1 MAASTSSSLKTAH
14 CKGGKM
20 GFQHIRFEKK
30 DGAAR
35 LVLNKPPLNV
45 LNIAMMREINT
56 ALESLS
62 EDAAVKVLVFEAAE
76 GSKAFSAGVDVSE
89 HTAEMVEEMIEVFH
103 RIFRLLDALDVPTV
117 AVVGGAALGGG
128 CELALSCDMI
138 IASEKASFGQPEI
151 QVGVLPPIAVIALP
165 GIIGPKKTMELVL
178 TGDRIRAAE
187 AERLGLVNKVVP
199 PDELGAAAD
208 DLVGKLSKL
217 SASVLR
223 LTKRAVRVGSVG
235 SFGDGLAA
243 VEELYLGPLM
253 ATEDAHEGLAA
264 FMEKR
269 APLWKDK

>member
-1 MAASTSSSLKTAH
+1 
-14 CKGGKM
+14 M